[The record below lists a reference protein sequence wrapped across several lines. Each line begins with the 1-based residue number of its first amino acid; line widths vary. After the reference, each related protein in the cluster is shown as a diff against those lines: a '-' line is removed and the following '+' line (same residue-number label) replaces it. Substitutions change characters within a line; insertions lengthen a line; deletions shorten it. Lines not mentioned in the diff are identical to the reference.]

1 VLAPVLVA
9 TLLTVAALSL
19 AGVQLTL
26 FHLVALLLVVGVG
39 TNYALFFNQPQ
50 ERGGSGNNPDA
61 RALMLLSLAVA
72 SLATL
77 ISASALAT
85 SGTPV
90 LRAIGLTAAI
100 GTVFAL
106 GLSALLA
113 PRTAA

>member
-1 VLAPVLVA
+1 
-9 TLLTVAALSL
+9 LSL

-50 ERGGSGNNPDA
+50 GSHGE

-72 SLATL
+72 SLATF

-106 GLSALLA
+106 ILSALLA
-113 PRTAA
+113 PRAAP